1 MLKLL
6 LHINLSA
13 FFLIFLQD
21 SSGLLA
27 QAPFAGGSAEGHA
40 SVTLQNSDCDAL
52 DANPFQ
58 GGGSSNI
65 FHDTL
70 INTPCK
76 PEIFNIYNGGTG
88 NGFAHHALQVSDCD
102 PMLISIFSGGLDDGF
117 SQAAIIVSECNS
129 VLINIYGGGI
139 DDGFSQDAL
148 VISSCESVIINIF
161 EGGTDDGFAHH
172 VNIVSACDYILLNI
186 FSGGNGQGFAHQSL
200 INEFCP
206 TESFFIFSGGQGD
219 GFDQMALIVSD
230 CQEVSLS
237 IFSGGI
243 DDGHAFATITSSLQF
258 LPFDSTLVCV
268 NSDAVISLPNAGSG
282 LQFQWQVSI
291 NNGLTY
297 SNLSEAN
304 PYSGVETDELT
315 ISNVN
320 NSFNGLMYRVVVTNP
335 GCITLTSPP
344 TTIGVGPQPI
354 AGSLNKIPDVPHVC
368 QGVPVAA
375 SFTSG
380 FGGIGLIQDVFEY
393 STDFGSLWNDYAE
406 NHPINTTSIQG
417 IGVVKIRTYRTASGQ
432 GCANSDP
439 AEVEWTVAGEGFWIG
454 VTSADWNTQ
463 SNWGCGVIPDITT
476 DVTIPQ
482 VQLGNNQPNIFNSPN
497 AYARNLTIEPNASVT
512 TFFGNTLE
520 LHGDLINNGINSL
533 GIGNVLFAGN
543 TTQHISGS
551 SVSDISYLRLNNSA
565 AGFGLRLQQHVNVSD
580 EFQIFNGMVDLN
592 GYDVDLGPVGVL
604 IGENEI
610 SRITGQSG
618 EIKSTLTLAANTN
631 YTNIKGL
638 GIDLQT
644 SSIAPGF
651 TVLNRG
657 HQTYS
662 VDFDNYGIDR
672 YFRIEPTVNSGLN
685 VTMRMY
691 YFDAELSLGNH
702 VEAFLIPWRSAD
714 NGLTWEGQFFPLNL
728 SNDEAANWVQQTG
741 IDAFSLWTLSDWQNE
756 PLPIQLLH
764 FSAVPN
770 GNVVD
775 LEWITASEINNHYFT
790 VERSA
795 DASQFDGIL
804 QRLGAG
810 NSNIVLVYQD
820 VDYQP
825 LQGISYYRL
834 KQTDFDGSFSYSQIV
849 PVFFGSSGEA
859 FQAFVDVNRD
869 FQLIFGSSERALA
882 EIRLFDAAGRL
893 VLQKHAHV
901 QKGENQIKILNP
913 GLASGVYMLQLHSGN
928 SLKTTK
934 LFVR

>member
-1 MLKLL
+1 MLKHL
-6 LHINLSA
+6 LHIGLAVA
-13 FFLIFLQD
+13 FIAFLHGD
-21 SSGLLA
+21 GVLLA
-27 QAPFAGGSAEGHA
+27 QAPFSGGSAEGHA
-40 SVTLQNSDCDAL
+40 SINLQNSDCDAI

-58 GGGSSNI
+58 GGISSNL

-70 INTPCK
+70 INTPCA
-76 PEIFNIYNGGTG
+76 PEMLNIFNGGIDD
-88 NGFAHHALQVSDCD
+88 GFAHNALIVSECE
-102 PMLISIFSGGLDDGF
+102 PTLISIFSGGIDDGF
-117 SQAAIIVSECNS
+117 SQAAIIESECAY
-129 VLINIYGGGI
+129 VIINIYGGGI
-139 DDGFSQDAL
+139 DDGFSQEAL
-148 VISSCESVIINIF
+148 VVSNCESVIINIY
-161 EGGTDDGFAHH
+161 GGGIDDGFAHNAN
-172 VNIVSACDYILLNI
+172 VVSACDYVLINI
-186 FSGGNGQGFAHQSL
+186 FNGGNGQGFAHHAL

-206 TESFFIFSGGQGD
+206 SESFFIFSGGQGD

-230 CQEVSLS
+230 CQEESFS

-243 DDGHAFATITSSLQF
+243 DDGHAFATITSTLQF

-268 NSDAVISLPNAGSG
+268 NGDAVIALPNAGPG
-282 LQFQWQVSI
+282 LQFQWQVSV

-297 SNLSEAN
+297 SNLSESN

-320 NSFNGLMYRVVVTNP
+320 NSFNGLMYRVIVINP

-344 TTIGVGPQPI
+344 TTIGVGPQPVT
-354 AGSLNKIPDVPHVC
+354 GLVVKNPNVPHVC

-380 FGGIGLIQDVFEY
+380 SGGIGLVQDIFEY
-393 STDFGSLWNDYAE
+393 STDFGNLWDDYVEND
-406 NHPINTTSIQG
+406 PINTSSIQG
-417 IGVVKIRTYRTASGQ
+417 IDVVRIRTYRTASGQ
-432 GCANSDP
+432 GCVNSDP
-439 AEVEWTVAGEGFWIG
+439 TEVEWTVAGEGFWIG

-482 VQLGNNQPNIFNSPN
+482 VQLGNNQPNIFNTPN

-551 SVSDISYLRLNNSA
+551 SISDFSYLRLNNSA
-565 AGFGLRLQQHVNVSD
+565 SGFGLRLQQHVNVSD
-580 EFQIFNGMVDLN
+580 EFQILNGMVDLN
-592 GYDVDLGPVGVL
+592 GFDLDLGPVGVL
-604 IGENEI
+604 IGESET

-618 EIKSTLTLAANTN
+618 EIKSTLTLAANTS

-644 SSIAPGF
+644 SAVAPGF

-691 YFDAELSLGNH
+691 YFDAELSSGNH

-728 SNDEAANWVQQTG
+728 SNDAAANWVQQTG

-770 GNVVD
+770 GSVVD

-795 DASQFDGIL
+795 DATQFEGII

-825 LQGISYYRL
+825 LTGISYYRL

-859 FQAFVDVNRD
+859 FQAFVDINRD
-869 FQLIFGSSERALA
+869 FQLIYGSSERAPA

-893 VLQKHAHV
+893 VLQNYTHV
-901 QKGENQIKILNP
+901 QKGENKIKIVNP
-913 GLASGVYMLQLHSGN
+913 GLASGVYLLQLQSGN